1 MTALHLVARPNPSKL
16 PSRQVDTRL
25 FALLMTGR
33 DTLPGLSRTELLELL
48 VALGEATHELLE
60 GGAGRTT
67 FQFDADREVWE
78 CGLEQCGKD
87 VLVSIY
93 RPSPSARVL
102 TYERRIGRREFVVTQ
117 TELLAEI
124 ARGRRDGSP
133 LSNRDRFT
141 LAAERLAAKLGSPS
155 LLGEAPKAVRA
166 ERSVAGPAFGGVHL
180 QASGR
185 FKVTRPRLVD
195 SDCVERSDLHALL
208 VEGTIMIRTEGATLT
223 SSASQIFIDTERLVL
238 GAEEVLSS
246 WEGGRVL
253 ATRLKLSEL
262 ELSLYRTRPEGLIE
276 ISARGSER
284 DFPRRRVQLV
294 SVESR
299 SWVRAVCHFALALA
313 DAYCAADERQRR
325 NLRLLALERN
335 ARGLL
340 ERASAEDGSLTNENP
355 EDYRRYA
362 RRRRSMASGMW
373 EHGGKMRFSARW
385 VATVPGLDLRATFLC
400 GDSVIVDSSRE
411 TACIDRTNGKICW
424 RVPSGPAACT
434 VSPAGLIR
442 FRPDGHLSSVDL
454 VNGMTRFAVQ
464 LKPRTGG
471 GAAGSVVYAE
481 GLPRI
486 LALTEGDRQISAVD
500 LITGEVRWRH
510 TSARPGSYRLRRVG
524 KLLLVAGGSS
534 ALFALDLTSGEAVW
548 RYCSRLPFTGA
559 LAVDQT
565 SAVALSGAPG
575 SWQLQHI
582 DPWTGQC
589 LWTAELLEAP
599 LSGKHPLLTR
609 DVVIVPVGNEGSSG
623 AEAFD
628 RRTGR
633 SVWRHHADLASAAS
647 AWLAFDDL
655 LVINDGA
662 GVLMCL
668 EASTGRP
675 LYNHVFAGGPATDTP
690 RRLEPV
696 LRNGALFVPQQ
707 QVHVVRP
714 RTGEIIGTVPPDLVP
729 DLLRVDERCDVY
741 VGEESG
747 HLAAF
752 GAAPRLA
759 VVG

>member
-1 MTALHLVARPNPSKL
+1 MPALHLVARPNPAKL
-16 PSRQVDTRL
+16 PSRLVDSRL
-25 FALLMTGR
+25 LALLMTGR
-33 DTLPGLSRTELLELL
+33 EGLPPLSRTELLELL
-48 VALGEATHELLE
+48 VALGEATYELLE
-60 GGAGRTT
+60 SAAGRTT
-67 FQFDADREVWE
+67 LQFDADREVWE
-78 CGLEQCGKD
+78 CGLEVCGKD
-87 VLVSIY
+87 VLASVY
-93 RPSPSARVL
+93 RPSPAPRVL
-102 TYERRIGRREFVVTQ
+102 TYERRIVRRDFVVTQ
-117 TELLAEI
+117 TELLSEI

-133 LSNRDRFT
+133 HSTRDRFNF
-141 LAAERLAAKLGSPS
+141 AAQRLAAKLGSPA
-155 LLGEAPKAVRA
+155 LLGEAPRA
-166 ERSVAGPAFGGVHL
+166 PRVERRVVGPKFGGL
-180 QASGR
+180 NLEASGR
-185 FKVTRPRLVD
+185 FKVTRAGLVD
-195 SDCVERSDLHALL
+195 SDRVERSDLHALL
-208 VEGTIMIRTEGATLT
+208 AEGTLTIRTEAATL
-223 SSASQIFIDTERLVL
+223 SSTASQLFIDTERLVL

-253 ATRLKLSEL
+253 ATRLRLTEL
-262 ELSLYRTRPEGLIE
+262 ELSLYRTRPEGPIE
-276 ISARGSER
+276 ISARGPEKQA
-284 DFPRRRVQLV
+284 PRRRVQLV

-299 SWVRAVCHFALALA
+299 SWVRAVCSFALALA
-313 DAYCAADERQRR
+313 EAYYGADERQRR
-325 NLRLLALERN
+325 NLRLLGLQRSAQ
-335 ARGLL
+335 ALL
-340 ERASAEDGSLTNENP
+340 ERTSAEDGSLTNENP
-355 EDYRRYA
+355 DDYRRYA
-362 RRRRSMASGMW
+362 RRRRSMASGVW
-373 EHGGKMRFSARW
+373 EHAGKMRFSARW

-411 TACIDRTNGKICW
+411 TACIDRMNGKICW

-454 VNGMTRFAVQ
+454 ATGMTRFAVQ

-486 LALTEGDRQISAVD
+486 LALTEGDRQVSAVD

-510 TSARPGSYRLRRVG
+510 TAARPGSYRLRRVG

-534 ALFALDLTSGEAVW
+534 TLFALDLTNGEAVW

-559 LAVDQT
+559 VAVDQT
-565 SAVALSGAPG
+565 SVMAIGGAPG

-589 LWTAELLEAP
+589 LWSAELTEPP
-599 LSGKHPLLTR
+599 LPGKHPLLTR
-609 DVVIVPVGNEGSSG
+609 DIVIVPIGNEGSSG

-628 RRTGR
+628 RKSGR
-633 SVWRHHADLASAAS
+633 SVWRHRADLASATS

-655 LVINDGA
+655 VVINDGA
-662 GVLMCL
+662 GVLLCL
-668 EASTGRP
+668 EASSGRP
-675 LYNHVFAGGPATDTP
+675 LYNHVFAGGPSTDTP

-707 QVHVVRP
+707 QVHVMRP